1 MNDAAIP
8 DLSATWN
15 EVWTL
20 LQGHLER
27 RAGPREYVTLA
38 SVDLN
43 GAPQQR
49 TVALRAA
56 EQSTASLTIYTD
68 LASHKV
74 AEIRAE
80 PRVSVL
86 SWHPE
91 VQVQLRLNGHAKIES
106 GADLRPLWEALPDTS
121 LLSYSH
127 LPTPGEE
134 IPASDAYTQ
143 TPDFERFAR
152 ISITLDSV
160 DHVSLA
166 ESGHR
171 RALFRRD
178 DDWQGCWRSP

>member
-56 EQSTASLTIYTD
+56 EQSTASLMIYTD

-106 GADLRPLWEALPDTS
+106 GADLRRTRAVWRKGRCQDVAEFFVCLESLNHRFRTLTVYHGVQLLHVEFELPLVLE
-121 LLSYSH
+121 
-127 LPTPGEE
+127 
-134 IPASDAYTQ
+134 
-143 TPDFERFAR
+143 
-152 ISITLDSV
+152 V
-160 DHVSLA
+160 
-166 ESGHR
+166 
-171 RALFRRD
+171 
-178 DDWQGCWRSP
+178 